1 MVNYLYVKYQIETLR
16 VAIVSIIERWG
27 IHVLPGEKP
36 CGRFALEVKLMTEIF
51 PYFRISST
59 FAAVANKIFLC
70 LLT

>member
-1 MVNYLYVKYQIETLR
+1 
-16 VAIVSIIERWG
+16 
-27 IHVLPGEKP
+27 
-36 CGRFALEVKLMTEIF
+36 VKLITEIF

>member
-1 MVNYLYVKYQIETLR
+1 MINGLCVKYQIETLG
-16 VAIVSIIERWG
+16 VAIVSIIERWD
-27 IHVLPGEKP
+27 IHVFLGEKP
-36 CGRFALEVKLMTEIF
+36 CGRFALRVKLITEIF